1 LPPDMSQSFS
11 RVTNMFTQDN
21 DFLFQILSSSV

>member
-1 LPPDMSQSFS
+1 
-11 RVTNMFTQDN
+11 MFTQDN